1 MSIQQTSEYSLEIEH
16 LVKKYGSLVAV
27 NDISLKVPKGAFFA
41 FLGINGAGKSTT
53 INVICSILRKDGGK
67 VYVDGKDL
75 DTDFD
80 SIKNEIG
87 VVYQNSVLDL
97 QLSVLQNLKI
107 RSSFYLMSKKERQDN
122 INYIIDLLELEPI
135 LHKPISQLSG
145 GQKRRVD
152 IARAMVH
159 NPKLLILDEPTTGLD
174 PKTRKIV
181 WNLINKIRNETKM
194 TVFLTTH
201 YLEEAE
207 KATFVT
213 IMNKGQIIAEGT
225 PLELK
230 NLYAKDYLLA
240 YGDKDTKLEE
250 YATKVGVP
258 FYYSESKGGYKLYY
272 SDKFST
278 KEAIK
283 SFDKYVHDFEIL
295 KGTMDDVF
303 LKVTN
308 NDITT
313 LEEGI
318 NNEK

>member
-1 MSIQQTSEYSLEIEH
+1 MSTLNNSEYSLVIEH
-16 LVKKYGSLVAV
+16 LVKKYGDLVAV
-27 NDISLKVPKGAFFA
+27 NDISLKVPKGSFFA

-53 INVICSILRKDGGK
+53 INVVCSILKKDGGK

-107 RSSFYLMSKKERQDN
+107 RSSFYLMSKKEREEN
-122 INYIIDLLELEPI
+122 LKYIINLLELKPI
-135 LHKPISQLSG
+135 LNKPISNLSG

-174 PKTRKIV
+174 PKTRRIV

-207 KATFVT
+207 KASFVT

-225 PLELK
+225 PLDLK
-230 NLYAKDYLLA
+230 NVYAKDYLLV
-240 YGDKDTKLEE
+240 YTEKNEELE
-250 YATKVGVP
+250 AFASKKNVL
-258 FYYSESKGGYKLYY
+258 FHYSDAKGGYKLYY
-272 SDKFST
+272 SDVYST

-283 SFDKYVHDFEIL
+283 VFEKYIEDFEIL

-308 NDITT
+308 NDVST
-313 LEEGI
+313 LEEG
-318 NNEK
+318 K

>member
-1 MSIQQTSEYSLEIEH
+1 MSLQQTNEYSLEIEH

-53 INVICSILRKDGGK
+53 INVICSILKKDGGK
-67 VYVDGKDL
+67 VFVDGKDL
-75 DTDFD
+75 DTEFD

-240 YGDKDTKLEE
+240 YGDKNQKLEE
-250 YATKVGVP
+250 YATKIGVP

-283 SFDKYVHDFEIL
+283 SFDKYVDDFEIL

-313 LEEGI
+313 LEEG
-318 NNEK
+318 NSDEK

>member
-53 INVICSILRKDGGK
+53 INIICSILKKDGGK

-80 SIKNEIG
+80 CIKNEIG
-87 VVYQNSVLDL
+87 VVYQSSVLDL

-283 SFDKYVHDFEIL
+283 SFDKHVHDFEIL